1 MAETKK
7 KFSIGAIWEKKTQT
21 GKVKQS
27 ISLDR
32 EDLIAL
38 LKKNDG
44 KTIYLTA
51 MKNNYKEK
59 DNQPDW
65 NILLPQE
72 LQEQPVQQPGN
83 PPQGVTPS
91 FAPPSSGGDDLPF

>member
-38 LKKNDG
+38 LKINDG

-72 LQEQPVQQPGN
+72 MQENQPQQKS
-83 PPQGVTPS
+83 TPTQS
-91 FAPPSSGGDDLPF
+91 DANFAPPTNGGDDLPF